1 MNSAYRFRPKKRL
14 GQHFLKDRGFI
25 HEIITGAKLGRF
37 DHVLEIGAGLGALTI
52 PLSRRVRWIFAVE
65 KDSLLAARLE
75 KSLSLEGIENVTVIH
90 ADALKLDFRHITG
103 LTGEKIKVLGN
114 LPYNISSP
122 FLEKLKKNKELVSR
136 AVLMFQLEF
145 ARRLIA
151 TPGGKE
157 YGAMTVL
164 VQYHA
169 HLSPLLEVPKEAF
182 YPKPKVSAMVL
193 EIDFGRPHPR
203 RALSEERFET
213 VVRGA
218 FAHRRKTLFNSL
230 KGALPPFSADEILE
244 ALRRCGIDPRKRA
257 EVLHIDDFLCLSSA
271 LPSLS

>member
-1 MNSAYRFRPKKRL
+1 MNSPYGFRPKKGL
-14 GQHFLKDRGFI
+14 GQHFLKDHGFI
-25 HEIITGAKLGRF
+25 HEIITGAKLGSF
-37 DHVLEIGAGLGALTI
+37 DYVLEIGAGLGALTL
-52 PLSRRVRWIFAVE
+52 PLSRRVRSVFAVE

-75 KSLSLEGIENVTVIH
+75 KSLSLESVENVTIIH

-103 LTGEKIKVLGN
+103 LTGERIKVIGN

-122 FLEKLKKNKELVSR
+122 FLEKLKRNKELVGK

-164 VQYHA
+164 IQYHA

-182 YPKPKVSAMVL
+182 FPRPKVDAMVL

-203 RALSEERFET
+203 RATSERCFET

-218 FAHRRKTLFNSL
+218 FSHRRKTLLNSL
-230 KGALPPFSADEILE
+230 KGGLPLLSAEEILA
-244 ALRRCGIDPRKRA
+244 ALLQCGIDPRKRA
-257 EVLHIDDFLCLSSA
+257 ESLHIDDFLCLSSA